1 MRVIHNASLIVLII
15 DILRKA
21 PIDNAVILCNGIQ
34 NPYLKKDT
42 GYCIFCD
49 LQPGE
54 YNIEVFSPGFIK
66 KEFKCTLELGE
77 CKKIIFEMSFKS
89 DNRRLLDLP
98 RIEFLIKDKN
108 KNEIMTNQDAKIT
121 MKTPINFLKL
131 VNNAKKGSM
140 EIVLNFENTPSFIFQ
155 NYIYE
160 FVENNNST
168 SKNDKDKNKDKDENK
183 SKEDK
188 KKDEN
193 KSKDDDKKE
202 KDDKDKKLNSKI
214 FEELFFLGYDLKC
227 NAYVLLNELKNDLKI
242 GGQFYPFWNLC
253 SDSKGKIVVPIFPKF
268 MNKSFFDIEIKVNNV
283 SRIVKIDTSKINSK
297 NVILRRINLKF

>member
-54 YNIEVFSPGFIK
+54 YNIEVFSSGFIK

-108 KNEIMTNQDAKIT
+108 KNEIMTNQDARIT

-140 EIVLNFENTPSFIFQ
+140 EIVLNFENTPSLIFQ

-160 FVENNNST
+160 FIENSNSN
-168 SKNDKDKNKDKDENK
+168 SKNSKDKN
-183 SKEDK
+183 KEDK
-188 KKDEN
+188 KKGDN
-193 KSKDDDKKE
+193 RSKGDDKKE

-214 FEELFFLGYDLKC
+214 FEELFFLGYDLKY

-242 GGQFYPFWNLC
+242 GGKFYPFWNLS
-253 SDSKGKIVVPIFPKF
+253 SDSKGKIVIPIFPKF

-283 SRIVKIDTSKINSK
+283 SKIVKIDTSKINSN
-297 NVILRRINLKF
+297 NVILRRINLAF